1 MNGEAGIG
9 GRICL
14 ACRPLSVFV
23 SPWLGALV
31 AVIGAAPPFR
41 PLSWDRNPP
50 WPLSLQ
56 SVIWR
61 NVNW

>member
-31 AVIGAAPPFR
+31 AVVGAAPPFR
-41 PLSWDRNPP
+41 LLS
-50 WPLSLQ
+50 
-56 SVIWR
+56 
-61 NVNW
+61 